1 MPIEAKS
8 LADDVMRRWP
18 STIRVF
24 LERRLRCV
32 GCPFGRFHTLE
43 EVSQLHSKDL
53 HALMAA
59 LADEIREQG
68 LTNPESGRP

>member
-1 MPIEAKS
+1 MSIEAHS

-24 LERRLRCV
+24 LDRKLRCV

-43 EVSQLHSKDL
+43 EVTQLHRDDL
-53 HALMAA
+53 HAFMSA
-59 LADEIREQG
+59 LADEIREQR
-68 LTNPESGRP
+68 LANPDSRLP